1 MRLRPWIASLALAA
15 LPLGASAQTSSTPAA
30 APQAAKPAPAA
41 AAPTGAAEYQRVEL
55 PGGEGK
61 PFPYTVEIPKDWKVR
76 EIEGMPGVWLG
87 PAGAEPPN
95 DPRLIYV
102 RISLASL
109 ADPEKVVTNIK
120 SNDAKQE
127 AWSAPLAE
135 VREVGGV
142 KGVLV
147 RMDSGAGEA
156 ARSTLALKLPLDT
169 GGVDFMASA
178 KRDEFEKM
186 LPTYERVLFSVRR
199 RS

>member
-1 MRLRPWIASLALAA
+1 MRLRLWIASLVLAA
-15 LPLGASAQTSSTPAA
+15 LSAGASAQTSSPQTA
-30 APQAAKPAPAA
+30 APEAAKPAPAA
-41 AAPTGAAEYQRVEL
+41 PAGAEYQRVEL

-61 PFPYTVEIPKDWKVR
+61 PFPYTVEIPKDWQVR
-76 EIEGMPGVWLG
+76 EVEGIPGVWLG

-102 RISLASL
+102 RISLGSL
-109 ADPEKVVTNIK
+109 ANPEQVVTNIK
-120 SNDAKQE
+120 ANDAKQE
-127 AWSAPLAE
+127 EWSAPLAE

-147 RMDSGAGEA
+147 RMDSGAGDA
-156 ARSTLALKLPLDT
+156 ARSTLALKLPLEA

-178 KRDEFEKM
+178 KRDEFEK
-186 LPTYERVLFSVRR
+186 LRPTYERVLLSVRR